1 MKLHRFG
8 RAAAILSVASLAL
21 VACGES
27 NNPGGDDAD
36 AGTGGENGAE
46 TSEVQGTLSGGGSSA
61 QEAAMTAWAN
71 GFTSVAPDA
80 QVNYASVGSG
90 SGREGFLGGEYDF
103 AGSDAAMDEGE
114 WEQSQEICGPDGAFH
129 IPSYISPIAA
139 AYNVEGIDGSLNL
152 DAETLAGI
160 FAGEITSWDDEAVA
174 EHNPDLDLP
183 DTPITVVHRADDSGT
198 TENFTEYLEAAAPEV
213 WEWEADGS
221 WPADVS
227 SESAQQTSGVVDLTT
242 QTDGAITY
250 ADASQIGDLDSVAVE
265 VGEEYV
271 EYSPEAAA
279 QAVASSTP
287 VEGQAPNNMSYELDR
302 DTEESG
308 AYPIVLVAYN
318 IFCNEYQ
325 DQETVDLV
333 QAFGEYVVSE
343 DGQSTAESAAGNA
356 PMSEELRDEALEAI
370 DQIRVAE

>member
-174 EHNPDLDLP
+174 EHNPDVDLP

-356 PMSEELRDEALEAI
+356 PMSDELRDEALEAI
-370 DQIRVAE
+370 DQIRVTE